1 MCSSSSSV
9 SPLSSLAGLLQGFD
23 AVLDQPE
30 DAQSRSMVILAVQ
43 AQRFAMLYV
52 SRAVI
57 PLQLSASRI
66 NL

>member
-1 MCSSSSSV
+1 MCSSSRV
-9 SPLSSLAGLLQGFD
+9 SPLSSLAGLLQCFD

-43 AQRFAMLYV
+43 AQRFGMLYI
-52 SRAVI
+52 SRVGI
-57 PLQLSASRI
+57 PLQLLASRI